1 MDNFY
6 NKYVALCAKAN
17 KAPSAVA
24 EEIGLSRTAPHGWKR
39 GRLPKDTTIVKL
51 ANYFGISVSYF
62 SKELAEKIA
71 YTPTENQVVNAE
83 NVEKIFSSASDQQ
96 KMVWAARLISSLSE
110 NQRDE
115 LFQQITF
122 KK

>member
-6 NKYVALCAKAN
+6 NKYVALCAKVN

-39 GRLPKDTTIVKL
+39 GRVPKDTTIVKL
-51 ANYFGISVSYF
+51 ANYLGVPVSYF

-71 YTPTENQVVNAE
+71 YTPTENQVE
-83 NVEKIFSSASDQQ
+83 STSNVEQIFSSASDQQ
-96 KMVWAARLISSLSE
+96 KMDWAARLISSLSD

-115 LFQQITF
+115 LFKRIMY

>member
-6 NKYVALCAKAN
+6 NKYVALCAKIN

-39 GRLPKDTTIVKL
+39 GRVPKDTTIVKL
-51 ANYFGISVSYF
+51 ANYFEVPVSYF

-71 YTPTENQVVNAE
+71 YTSTENQVE
-83 NVEKIFSSASDQQ
+83 STSNVEQFFSSASDQE
-96 KMVWAARLISSLSE
+96 KMDWAARLISSLSD
-110 NQRDE
+110 NQRNE
-115 LFQQITF
+115 LFKRIMY